1 MRWKRWV
8 SCCRCC
14 GNIKERSE
22 ILNQRKS
29 VRTPEGFTDMDHGRK
44 FFQIQGVR
52 KDCSGTKLGD
62 EYMNGKNAWN
72 TYDEDDLSK
81 LEQLAAAPPAAE
93 NTAETEKD
101 GENLS
106 KL

>member
-29 VRTPEGFTDMDHGRK
+29 VRTPEGFLDA
-44 FFQIQGVR
+44 
-52 KDCSGTKLGD
+52 
-62 EYMNGKNAWN
+62 Y
-72 TYDEDDLSK
+72 
-81 LEQLAAAPPAAE
+81 AAE
-93 NTAETEKD
+93 NSSGTRGVGRTVAEL
-101 GENLS
+101 N
-106 KL
+106 